1 MRRFVLVALT
11 TAGVLAMATDAQA
24 FGRRKKKGCSGG
36 TAYAAP
42 VYAAPAGGGCCG
54 GGYAAV
60 PGYGYGSYA
69 AGSVV
74 GGPMYATMPATTSQP
89 MVMPAGAYTT
99 GAPGQVVPAGYPAT
113 RLLPDPRVRV
123 PGRRGRV
130 PRRCG
135 PGRRVHPAHPDAE
148 RDDPRHGGVSGIP
161 GTGTNR

>member
-42 VYAAPAGGGCCG
+42 VYAAPAGGCCG

-60 PGYGYGSYA
+60 PGYGASGYA

-99 GAPGQVVPAGYPAT
+99 GVPGQVVPAGYPAT
-113 RLLPDPRVRV
+113 GYYP
-123 PGRRGRV
+123 
-130 PRRCG
+130 
-135 PGRRVHPAHPDAE
+135 PAGSVYPAGGAVY
-148 RDDPRHGGVSGIP
+148 PGGVAPGGVYIPPTPMPSGTIPGTGGLSGIP